1 MSLLLYIFTF
11 IILGVIMILTTNISV
26 VIVSSVLAVLF
37 YLIFRTEIKEIFFQK
52 DIDEQQTEI

>member
-1 MSLLLYIFTF
+1 
-11 IILGVIMILTTNISV
+11 MILTTNISV

-37 YLIFRTEIKEIFFQK
+37 YLIFRIEIKEIFFQK